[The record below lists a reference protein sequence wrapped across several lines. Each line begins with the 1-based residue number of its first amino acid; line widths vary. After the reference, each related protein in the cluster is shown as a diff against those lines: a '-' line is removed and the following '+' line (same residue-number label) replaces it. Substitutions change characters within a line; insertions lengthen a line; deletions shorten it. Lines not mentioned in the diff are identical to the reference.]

1 MPLSYSIQ
9 DHSALFGVG
18 FSTST
23 HLERLEAAQTFYQVR
38 RDIEKAKT
46 RLASLTAVAFRK
58 RKREFRAKIVKVL
71 CGNHDSQVLATLPA
85 LGQHN
90 GSPQRVWHFI
100 VACMTFSEELCK
112 KIQQAGLVED
122 LPDLFRGIVGHIAVP
137 AETSTAIIETLRE
150 ICNEHK
156 IQSTNMLLDRLD
168 ATENA
173 PAMTAS
179 ESRNQPPLKRARTE
193 PDGFDATSL
202 WKEIM
207 EIDEEHLE
215 RGDAPLVVPLR
226 QIVIQFSEANA
237 HRLETLLG
245 NSPLALACKKSRQW
259 RWERLNDEVAVDP
272 DKQQT
277 SCMIALDTIP
287 AGK

>member
-1 MPLSYSIQ
+1 MPLSYSIL

-156 IQSTNMLLDRLD
+156 IQSTNMLLGWS
-168 ATENA
+168 
-173 PAMTAS
+173 S
-179 ESRNQPPLKRARTE
+179 ELLREAADVSR
-193 PDGFDATSL
+193 
-202 WKEIM
+202 
-207 EIDEEHLE
+207 
-215 RGDAPLVVPLR
+215 
-226 QIVIQFSEANA
+226 
-237 HRLETLLG
+237 
-245 NSPLALACKKSRQW
+245 
-259 RWERLNDEVAVDP
+259 
-272 DKQQT
+272 
-277 SCMIALDTIP
+277 
-287 AGK
+287 